1 MRFKMKD
8 GRRRIIR
15 IDSNFANLLDNM
27 RREMRKMNIE
37 NVSDSVL
44 TRKIAK
50 DYEEF
55 QIFKKQNKKDE
66 SGWL

>member
-1 MRFKMKD
+1 MMKMAV
-8 GRRRIIR
+8 GRRRVIR
-15 IDSNFANLLDNM
+15 IDRDFANLLENM
-27 RREMRKMNIE
+27 RRDMRSMHIE

-55 QIFKKQNKKDE
+55 QIFKKRKKNDE
-66 SGWL
+66 GGWL